1 MKKFR
6 LLLYVSL
13 VALAIVLS
21 INPANIKGSP
31 DGIVYVIPVEAT
43 VEKGLSA
50 FINRSITEAEE
61 ASADL
66 IVLDIYTPG
75 GVVAAAGDIAK
86 RIVATDIPI
95 VAFINNQALSAGAY
109 IALNADN
116 IYMTPDGKMGSAG
129 IITQDGNAADLKSQS
144 AWYAN
149 MKSAAEQNGRDPLYA
164 LAMADPDIDLP
175 EYGAAKGEFLTL
187 TASQA
192 LEVKYSEG
200 TFATLNELLNYL
212 GYKNA
217 LVERVEVTFAEK
229 LARFITDPIV
239 VPILLSIGSL
249 GLVLE
254 LYSPGFGIPGIMG
267 ASALLLFFYGHL
279 VAGLA
284 GFESIILFII
294 GIVLILLEFVVP
306 GGIIG
311 LIGFGAIL
319 TSLFIATDNVT
330 HMAIS
335 LLIAIG
341 VTTLT
346 SIILFKVFGKKMNIF
361 KKIILKDSTNT
372 ESGYVSNVNRK
383 ELIGLEG
390 VALTSLR
397 PSGTAI
403 INNERLDVVT
413 EGAYI
418 LQGKKVVVVKTEGH
432 RIVVREQEITN
443 E

>member
-6 LLLYVSL
+6 LLFYVSL

-21 INPANIKGSP
+21 LNPTNSKSSP
-31 DGIVYVIPVEAT
+31 NGIVYVIPVEST

-50 FINRSITEAEE
+50 FINRSISEAEE
-61 ASADL
+61 ANAQL
-66 IVLDIYTPG
+66 IILDIYTPG

-86 RIVATDIPI
+86 RIVATEIPI
-95 VAFINNQALSAGAY
+95 VAFVNNQALSAGAF
-109 IALNADN
+109 IALNADQ
-116 IYMTPDGKMGSAG
+116 IYMTPDAEMGSAG
-129 IITQDGNAADLKSQS
+129 IITQDGNAADKKAQS
-144 AWYAN
+144 AWFAN

-192 LEVKYSEG
+192 VEVKYSEG
-200 TFATLNELLNYL
+200 TFSTLNELLNHL
-212 GYKNA
+212 GYKDA

-294 GIVLILLEFVVP
+294 GIVLILIEFVVP
-306 GGIIG
+306 GGILG

-346 SIILFKVFGKKMNIF
+346 SIILFKVFGKKINIF
-361 KKIILKDSTNT
+361 NKIILKDSTNT
-372 ESGYVSNVNRK
+372 ESGYVSNLNRR

>member
-6 LLLYVSL
+6 LLFYTSL

-21 INPANIKGSP
+21 LNPSNSQSSP
-31 DGIVYVIPVEAT
+31 NGIVYVIPVEAT

-61 ASADL
+61 NNASL

-86 RIVATDIPI
+86 RIVSTDIPI
-95 VAFINNQALSAGAY
+95 VAYVNNQALSAGAF
-109 IALNADN
+109 IALNADE

-129 IITQDGNAADLKSQS
+129 IITQDGNAADKKAQS
-144 AWYAN
+144 AWFAN

-175 EYGAAKGEFLTL
+175 EYGAGKGEFLTL

-200 TFATLNELLNYL
+200 TFATLNELLTHL
-212 GYKNA
+212 GYQDA
-217 LVERVEVTFAEK
+217 LVERSEVSFAEK

-294 GIVLILLEFVVP
+294 GIVLILIEFIVP
-306 GGIIG
+306 GGILG

-341 VTTLT
+341 VTTLA
-346 SIILFKVFGKKMNIF
+346 SIILFKVFGKKINIF

-372 ESGYVSNVNRK
+372 EKGYVSNLNRK
-383 ELIGLEG
+383 ELIGLDG

-413 EGAYI
+413 EGNYI
-418 LQGKKVVVVKTEGH
+418 QQGKKVVVVKTEGH
-432 RIVVREQEITN
+432 RIVVREQEKR
-443 E
+443 